1 MITHG
6 SCVQYHAILRISTGY
21 DFRHDLPP
29 SHQHNSLTAS
39 ILRKIRHRP
48 AYPSP
53 VQIMDAPGILGNDIV
68 GATLDSPLVVP
79 LNSTGGTIVLER
91 NQARGA
97 QPAIW
102 LSMDVDPSNISA
114 SPSIALQVDFNIV

>member
-1 MITHG
+1 
-6 SCVQYHAILRISTGY
+6 
-21 DFRHDLPP
+21 
-29 SHQHNSLTAS
+29 
-39 ILRKIRHRP
+39 
-48 AYPSP
+48 
-53 VQIMDAPGILGNDIV
+53 MDAPGILGNDIV